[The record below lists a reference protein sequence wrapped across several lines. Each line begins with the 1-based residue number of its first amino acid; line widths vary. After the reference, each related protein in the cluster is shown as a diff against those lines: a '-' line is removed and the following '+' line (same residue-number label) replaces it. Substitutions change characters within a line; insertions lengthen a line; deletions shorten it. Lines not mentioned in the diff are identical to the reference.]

1 MKARLKVIYTYY
13 RMALL
18 NELQYRANFFTSI
31 FESLISLTL
40 TLAGLGL
47 VFGHTDELGGWNG
60 WQILVLVGIFYIM
73 TGFIQTFVQPSM
85 ELFLQ
90 DVRKGTLDFTLT
102 KPEDSQLLVSVRSVS
117 LFSLVPVLMGIVI
130 VLIAFSQAGTM
141 PTASQFAA
149 FALAILCACIIVYSF
164 WLMLATVAFWFVK
177 IENILVIFQSMYS
190 AGRWP
195 VTIYPP
201 VLRALLTFLVPVA
214 FAVTVPAQALV
225 GKGTPLTLLGAMALA
240 AAIFVAARLFWN
252 FGVRHYSGASA

>member
-1 MKARLKVIYTYY
+1 MKARLEVIYTYY

-47 VFGHTDELGGWNG
+47 VFGHTDELGGWTG
-60 WQILVLVGIFYIM
+60 WQILVLVGVFYIM

-117 LFSLVPVLMGIVI
+117 LFSLVPVCMGIVI
-130 VLIAFSQAGTM
+130 VFIAFARAGVT
-141 PTASQFAA
+141 PTGAQIAA
-149 FALAILCACIIVYSF
+149 FAVAIVCACVIVYAF

-177 IENILVIFQSMYS
+177 VENILVIFQSMYS

-201 VLRALLTFLVPVA
+201 ALRAMLTFLVPVA

-225 GKGTPLTLLGAMALA
+225 GKLTPTTLAGAIALA
-240 AAIFVAARLFWN
+240 ATIFTAARLFWN
-252 FGVRHYSGASA
+252 YGVRHYSGASA